1 MVIADRVVG
10 CHLAL
15 ARAFRP
21 RRGMALMDNLW
32 ALAIVAAV
40 VVVVIG
46 FGLLAQAAFREYRAT
61 SLLTQLVQAVAT
73 TFQSTRDY
81 GGESANLVT
90 TLCKFQRIPEDFAV
104 NIEDCDAVTVE
115 HPFGGGVTVKG
126 GHGSESNRF
135 KIEFVTLEV
144 SVCTALAEKSAG
156 KSRGRTGLVNV
167 IINDAEIDLP
177 YDVTDVAN
185 ACNEDDA
192 GNKVAWVYY

>member
-1 MVIADRVVG
+1 MEIADRVVG

-40 VVVVIG
+40 VAMVIG
-46 FGLLAQAAFREYRAT
+46 FGLLAQASLREYRAT
-61 SLLTQLVQAVAT
+61 SLLTQLLQAVTT

-81 GGESANLVT
+81 GGESANLLT
-90 TLCKFQRIPEDFAV
+90 TLCKFQRLPEDFAV
-104 NIEDCDAVTVE
+104 GIDDCDAVTVE
-115 HPFGGGVTVKG
+115 HPFGGSVTVKG

-135 KIEFVTLEV
+135 KIEFETLEV
-144 SVCTALAEKSAG
+144 SVCAALAEKSAG

-167 IINDAEIDLP
+167 IINDSEISLP
-177 YDVTDVAN
+177 YNVIDVAD
-185 ACNEDDA
+185 ACDENDD
-192 GNKVAWVYY
+192 GNSVAWVYY